1 MIQKEDVIVS
11 DIRCGSEVDIII
23 IIIIIITK
31 KEWAGGRECVI
42 EGLELLLL
50 LRRGGYTC

>member
-1 MIQKEDVIVS
+1 MIQKEEVIVS
-11 DIRCGSEVDIII
+11 DIRCGSEVD

-50 LRRGGYTC
+50 LRRGGDTC